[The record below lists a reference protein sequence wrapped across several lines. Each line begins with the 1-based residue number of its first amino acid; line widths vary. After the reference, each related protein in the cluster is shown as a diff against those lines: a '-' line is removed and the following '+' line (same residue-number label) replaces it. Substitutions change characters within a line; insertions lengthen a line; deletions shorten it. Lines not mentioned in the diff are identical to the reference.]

1 MAFPWNTLT
10 TTEALAAA
18 IESTGTKL
26 FLKHSTRCI
35 ISSMALKSF
44 EREWDTSLN
53 VTLYFIDLIA
63 NRPVSNELAEISQVQ
78 HQSPQVIVMEGN
90 KVIHSASHEQIDAT
104 KIKQLLK
111 S

>member
-1 MAFPWNTLT
+1 MALPWISLT
-10 TTEALAAA
+10 TVEALETAL
-18 IESTGTKL
+18 ETTGKKL
-26 FLKHSTRCI
+26 FFKHSTRCI

-44 EREWDTSLN
+44 EREWDTALD

-78 HQSPQVIVMEGN
+78 HQSPQAIVMDGT
-90 KVIHSASHEQIDAT
+90 KVLHSSSHEQIDAN

>member
-1 MAFPWNTLT
+1 MVFPWNTLT
-10 TTEALAAA
+10 NTEALAAA
-18 IESTGTKL
+18 IESSGTKL
-26 FLKHSTRCI
+26 FFKHSTRCI

-44 EREWDTSLN
+44 EREWDTSLD

-63 NRPVSNELAEISQVQ
+63 NRPVSNELAEISHVQ
-78 HQSPQVIVMEGN
+78 HQSPQAIVMDGTN
-90 KVIHSASHEQIDAT
+90 VLYSSSHEQIDAT

>member
-1 MAFPWNTLT
+1 MAFPWNTLS

-18 IESTGTKL
+18 IESSGTKL
-26 FLKHSTRCI
+26 FFKHSTRCI

-44 EREWDTSLN
+44 EREWDTSLD

-63 NRPVSNELAEISQVQ
+63 NRPVSNELAEISHVQ
-78 HQSPQVIVMEGN
+78 HQSPQAIVMDGT
-90 KVIHSASHEQIDAT
+90 KVVHSSSHEQIDAS

>member
-1 MAFPWNTLT
+1 MAFPWNKLT
-10 TTEALAAA
+10 TTEALGAA

-26 FLKHSTRCI
+26 FFKHSTRCI
-35 ISSMALKSF
+35 VSSMALKSF
-44 EREWDTSLN
+44 EREWDTSIDA
-53 VTLYFIDLIA
+53 TLYFIDLIA

-78 HQSPQVIVMEGN
+78 HQSPQAIVMDGT
-90 KVIHSASHEQIDAT
+90 KVVHSSSHEQIDAS